1 MSEHLAN
8 RLLSTECCTAS
19 STALTHGLFLSEY
32 KLSKASFRVV
42 LA

>member
-1 MSEHLAN
+1 MSGHLAN
-8 RLLSTECCTAS
+8 RLLSKEYCTAS

-32 KLSKASFRVV
+32 KHSKAPFRVV